1 MKSVHYIFYALPVSC
16 CLELSCFYPLAGEN
30 GSLVT
35 SEKGLYR
42 LHTYDTLIQL
52 GANSISLQLDF
63 KLTGEID
70 VTLLTS
76 DAGNSEESG
85 SLYGLGLR
93 VGLYL
98 HSFRFFLYLLT
109 HRPGNGGVKL
119 AASVMAAVLTTCV
132 VQLIVLNAI
141 SPAEVLILLLES
153 VIAIPARAYSADGNT
168 DGKGFAYFT
177 IFILVLI
184 QHGFSLWFYLLG
196 HKQHPTLGTFEVA
209 WVFAEVR
216 IDGWYRILG
225 LVLTVTAAL
234 IGLFMLYSLSV
245 MMKQAYKTYWGI
257 TAIGDADSETNSTIK
272 RFLPRFNE
280 LLILT

>member
-1 MKSVHYIFYALPVSC
+1 MKSVHTIFYPLPVSC

-30 GSLVT
+30 SSLVT
-35 SEKGLYR
+35 SEKGLYK

-63 KLTGEID
+63 QLTGEID
-70 VTLLTS
+70 VTLLTF

-98 HSFRFFLYLLT
+98 HSFGFFLYLLA

-153 VIAIPARAYSADGNT
+153 VITMPAGACSADGNT

-177 IFILVLI
+177 IFILVFI

-196 HKQHPTLGTFEVA
+196 HKQHRPLEPL
-209 WVFAEVR
+209 E
-216 IDGWYRILG
+216 
-225 LVLTVTAAL
+225 
-234 IGLFMLYSLSV
+234 
-245 MMKQAYKTYWGI
+245 
-257 TAIGDADSETNSTIK
+257 
-272 RFLPRFNE
+272 
-280 LLILT
+280 